1 MVTDFNHLY
10 ISSVGSG
17 AYGLFWSIFGYTD
30 PQSFQTKD
38 PNFTIT
44 RETGV
49 FLFGLFQILAVIVA
63 VNMLIAMMTK
73 SFENITVRNAYSN
86 NKKSSSMMGSKLIMD
101 INVILTRCTC
111 IYIQYSMRA
120 TVTSQVEFCEG
131 EKGESS
137 WYGRKQQINKKE
149 INSHMVLTQCTGI
162 APPTRLVE
170 LTAVKVECFT
180 AAPLTL
186 ANP

>member
-1 MVTDFNHLY
+1 MTTDFNHLY

-162 APPTRLVE
+162 APPNDL
-170 LTAVKVECFT
+170 
-180 AAPLTL
+180 
-186 ANP
+186 